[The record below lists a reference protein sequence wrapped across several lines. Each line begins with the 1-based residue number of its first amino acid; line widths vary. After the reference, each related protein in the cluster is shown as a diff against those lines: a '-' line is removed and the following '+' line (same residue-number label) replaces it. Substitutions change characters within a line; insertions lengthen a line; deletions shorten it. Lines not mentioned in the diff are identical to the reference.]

1 MSSIPRKQAKSYTLA
16 KAEKPTNLKDS
27 YIVHSE
33 DYSGKSSKSKEILS
47 ELTTYINSISQ
58 EYSANFGIIHSNL
71 VEFKLM
77 LDSLFESSISELRE
91 VIPNLPRKS
100 AEFLMEYKHINK
112 QKFSKIFKFLEKFLN
127 TLHDFSSENVNF
139 DKFSEIPDNS
149 SSFHEIRDDD
159 FEQEFRLT
167 TQENEVLKE
176 HVNRLEDKLMKITE
190 YCESLIKE
198 IETQRITSSKLKKLI
213 EALNNKEVCLKGKS
227 KSSGFVH
234 MAKEFERHLMNLSGK
249 IAEKEEKLDDL
260 EGKFED
266 FEDLKTSNNKLFNDL
281 QNLTTEYE
289 KIRKLHQESSRRIEE
304 LEKKNNRLNEN
315 CSEKSLNSS
324 KTFTNSVKSTEKS
337 DNEGVSRLPKLKT
350 SKTLVAVNSLPE
362 VDECEKLKIEGMKL
376 KKEVGEL
383 KETLKSISDEL
394 GTGGHGMLEKIIEI
408 KQDYNY
414 ATYESGILKETLEEL
429 EKYAKTS
436 SSKLLSYIQNNE
448 KACKFF
454 CTKMSGDFGKMIE
467 IGFKKIEERFKII
480 EGKIKN
486 ICLWVEV
493 SRNN

>member
-1 MSSIPRKQAKSYTLA
+1 MSSISRKQAKSYTLA
-16 KAEKPTNLKDS
+16 KPEKSNNLKDS
-27 YIVHSE
+27 YILHSQ

-77 LDSLFESSISELRE
+77 LDSLFESSITELRE
-91 VIPNLPRKS
+91 IIPTLPRKS
-100 AEFLMEYKHINK
+100 GELLMEYKHLNK

-159 FEQEFRLT
+159 FEQEFRLI

-176 HVNRLEDKLMKITE
+176 QVNRLEDKLMKINE

-198 IETQRITSSKLKKLI
+198 IETQRNTSNKLKKII
-213 EALNNKEVCLKGKS
+213 EILKKKEVFKEKS

-234 MAKEFERHLMNLSGK
+234 MAKEFEKHLTNLSGK

-266 FEDLKTSNNKLFNDL
+266 FEDLKSSNNKLFKDL

-304 LEKKNNRLNEN
+304 LEKKNIRLNEN

-337 DNEGVSRLPKLKT
+337 DNEGVSRLPKLKN
-350 SKTLVAVNSLPE
+350 SKTLTVNNSLPE
-362 VDECEKLKIEGMKL
+362 VDECEKLKNEGAKL
-376 KKEVGEL
+376 KQEVSEL
-383 KETLKSISDEL
+383 KEVLKSISDEL

-414 ATYESGILKETLEEL
+414 ATYETGILKETLEEL

-454 CTKMSGDFGKMIE
+454 CTKMSGEFGKMIE
-467 IGFKKIEERFKII
+467 IGFKKIEDRFKVV
-480 EGKIKN
+480 EGKMKN